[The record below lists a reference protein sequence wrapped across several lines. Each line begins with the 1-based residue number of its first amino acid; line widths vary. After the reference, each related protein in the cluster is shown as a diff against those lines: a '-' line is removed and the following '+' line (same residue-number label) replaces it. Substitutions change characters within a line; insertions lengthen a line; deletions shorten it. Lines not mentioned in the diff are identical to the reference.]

1 MKHFVLNENRIFD
14 LWEYIWLEISTALP
28 HSNCQLHRAVY
39 ASLPPLLLLCLK
51 KKGHCRRKKSRQGK
65 RQKTVPPS
73 YLKVWI
79 RHCEGGINLLPTK
92 PHNRTTTSAGRGM
105 RLSVQAGKLK

>member
-39 ASLPPLLLLCLK
+39 ASLPPPSFVLK
-51 KKGHCRRKKSRQGK
+51 KKGNCRRKKSRQGK

-79 RHCEGGINLLPTK
+79 CHCEGGINLLPTK

-105 RLSVQAGKLK
+105 RLGVPAGKLK

>member
-39 ASLPPLLLLCLK
+39 ASLPPLFCLK
-51 KKGHCRRKKSRQGK
+51 KKKKGNRRRKKSRQGK

-79 RHCEGGINLLPTK
+79 RHCEGGINLLSIK